1 MAETRTGSQL
11 RDDIDSGRTGDKIAF
26 PDPATVPLETDAE
39 AGGAPITAF
48 PAQPTSRPQKR
59 PRPFPALAMFLAL
72 GFAVDFCVLVSV
84 LIGTS

>member
-39 AGGAPITAF
+39 AGGTPTTTF
-48 PAQPTSRPQKR
+48 PAQPTPRPQTH
-59 PRPFPALAMFLAL
+59 PRRVAALAMFFAL